1 MPGHARAC
9 RRVQQA
15 CSCGPCMRPASRCG
29 RWDTPCRGLQ
39 ARAGSTGAGFRDTL
53 TGCVIPSEG
62 QKPRR
67 IRPAARRRTAAR
79 AWTARGCCGRR
90 AARARPARPPSGSA
104 SSRAAWT
111 RSASWVRAR
120 RGAAQAPRTVRPP
133 QCALTCAERGGSAAL
148 RSGRRHDTRALE
160 RAPEHV
166 LEQAASRD
174 TPLGVA
180 ALRWGRCTPP
190 HPMMAQAPWRPG
202 RSPGA

>member
-9 RRVQQA
+9 CRVQQG
-15 CSCGPCMRPASRCG
+15 CSCSLCMRRASSCG

-120 RGAAQAPRTVRPP
+120 RGAAQAVQNCPSSSMRADLRR
-133 QCALTCAERGGSAAL
+133 ARRLDSAAL
-148 RSGRRHDTRALE
+148 RALARHARSGTRSGTCSGTRCVERHTARCCSAVVGL
-160 RAPEHV
+160 
-166 LEQAASRD
+166 
-174 TPLGVA
+174 
-180 ALRWGRCTPP
+180 CTPP
-190 HPMMAQAPWRPG
+190 HPITAQAPWRPG

>member
-29 RWDTPCRGLQ
+29 RWDAVQGARP
-39 ARAGSTGAGFRDTL
+39 RAGSKVQASAVPPQGHAITSQ
-53 TGCVIPSEG
+53 C
-62 QKPRR
+62 QKPRCT
-67 IRPAARRRTAAR
+67 RPAARRRTAAR